1 MGDPVNSEEMNEV
14 LCHRIQPHQNRSV
27 IKNRD
32 TEIAMEIQSVL
43 AKGSA
48 EGIRA
53 EADKQQLADAWL
65 GLAVSCAKIPVKYEA
80 DLLKQQQKQEQT
92 KEMAI
97 SQEQQVPS
105 AMSMAQQMM

>member
-1 MGDPVNSEEMNEV
+1 
-14 LCHRIQPHQNRSV
+14 
-27 IKNRD
+27 
-32 TEIAMEIQSVL
+32 MEIQSVL

-48 EGIRA
+48 EGIRT
-53 EADKQQLADAWL
+53 ESDKRQLADAWL

-92 KEMAI
+92 ESTAE
-97 SQEQQVPS
+97 SPEQQTPS